1 MSREFQM
8 AGPDRVLSRPGP
20 GAGHSLL
27 SVIDPPRSRVHEL
40 GRMRRTQ
47 LVEVYQR
54 LAGRLGYCESTMMV
68 VQYWDRDHLI
78 AAIREQEDRAARMCR
93 TCDGTAWVCE
103 AHPDKAWN
111 QPGGCNC
118 SPGVPC
124 PTCQLAEMRSGVL
137 SPMTRGKLVVASPK
151 AHDAFELWDHLQG
164 IRHRLDALL
173 ATMSEDE
180 RNDYL
185 DLINYRRIKLRSHK
199 GE

>member
-1 MSREFQM
+1 MWREFQM

-20 GAGHSLL
+20 DAGHSLL

-103 AHPDKAWN
+103 AHLDKAWN
-111 QPGGCNC
+111 QLGGCNC

-124 PTCQLAEMRSGVL
+124 PTCQPAETKWMRPGVL
-137 SPMTRGKLVVASPK
+137 SPICIS
-151 AHDAFELWDHLQG
+151 
-164 IRHRLDALL
+164 LL
-173 ATMSEDE
+173 ATS
-180 RNDYL
+180 
-185 DLINYRRIKLRSHK
+185 RRRRSSACRR
-199 GE
+199 GIRANACCASTSRARMT